1 MTEIDWLIVG
11 LLVLSSGVGITR
23 GVVREILAIVGWVA
37 GIMLALAFSG
47 DFADMIPL
55 ESLGYLPR
63 VLIASIL
70 LIVAALFC
78 VGLLGLL
85 IRKLLEVA
93 ELTFEDRALGAV
105 FGFLRGAVVVC
116 AGVFFFGLI
125 DDVKTSKVWQQSS
138 LIAPAETVIDWSLP
152 YLPDWFASLRNGIFP
167 TGSLRCETDPLR
179 RSPRRDSSRERAGEP
194 TNHEKGRASST
205 PFFNIFP

>member
-93 ELTFEDRALGAV
+93 EPRARRRLRFSAGRRRGVRRGLLLRPHRRRENEQSLAAVLPHRSGGDGDRLVAAV
-105 FGFLRGAVVVC
+105 SSRLVRFVAKRILFAALRGGIPLASGRGSQRIMRK
-116 AGVFFFGLI
+116 GVRQARPFLI
-125 DDVKTSKVWQQSS
+125 SFHKA
-138 LIAPAETVIDWSLP
+138 IGP
-152 YLPDWFASLRNGIFP
+152 
-167 TGSLRCETDPLR
+167 
-179 RSPRRDSSRERAGEP
+179 
-194 TNHEKGRASST
+194 
-205 PFFNIFP
+205 

>member
-125 DDVKTSKVWQQSS
+125 DDVKTSKMWQQSS

-152 YLPDWFASLRNGIFP
+152 YLPDWFASLRNG
-167 TGSLRCETDPLR
+167 SSSPL
-179 RSPRRDSSRERAGEP
+179 SAAGFISRAGGGANE
-194 TNHEKGRASST
+194 S
-205 PFFNIFP
+205 

>member
-11 LLVLSSGVGITR
+11 LLVLSCGVGITR

-105 FGFLRGAVVVC
+105 FGFLRGTVVVC
-116 AGVFFFGLI
+116 AGVFFFGMI
-125 DDVKTSKVWQQSS
+125 DDVKTSKLWQQSA

-152 YLPDWFASLRNGIFP
+152 YLPDWLAAMREGSSLPARAAGLFSQAEGKNVGVI
-167 TGSLRCETDPLR
+167 
-179 RSPRRDSSRERAGEP
+179 RS
-194 TNHEKGRASST
+194 
-205 PFFNIFP
+205 

>member
-70 LIVAALFC
+70 LIVAELFC

-152 YLPDWFASLRNGIFP
+152 YLPDWFASLRNGSS
-167 TGSLRCETDPLR
+167 SLL
-179 RSPRRDSSRERAGEP
+179 SAAGFLSRAGGGANE
-194 TNHEKGRASST
+194 S
-205 PFFNIFP
+205 

>member
-152 YLPDWFASLRNGIFP
+152 YLPDWFASLRNGSSSPLSAAGIP
-167 TGSLRCETDPLR
+167 LASGRGSQRIMR
-179 RSPRRDSSRERAGEP
+179 
-194 TNHEKGRASST
+194 KGVRQAR
-205 PFFNIFP
+205 PFLISFHKAIGP

>member
-1 MTEIDWLIVG
+1 MTEIDWFIIG

-47 DFADMIPL
+47 DFAEMIPL

-63 VLIASIL
+63 VLSASIL
-70 LIVAALFC
+70 LIVASLFC
-78 VGLLGLL
+78 VGLLGIL

-105 FGFLRGAVVVC
+105 FGFLRGTVVVC
-116 AGVFFFGLI
+116 AGVFFFGMI
-125 DDVKTSKVWQQSS
+125 DDVKTSKIWQQSS

-152 YLPDWFASLRNGIFP
+152 YLPEWLSSMRGQSISPARAAGLLSRSEAAGAEEING
-167 TGSLRCETDPLR
+167 
-179 RSPRRDSSRERAGEP
+179 
-194 TNHEKGRASST
+194 
-205 PFFNIFP
+205 

>member
-70 LIVAALFC
+70 LIVAALF
-78 VGLLGLL
+78 
-85 IRKLLEVA
+85 
-93 ELTFEDRALGAV
+93 
-105 FGFLRGAVVVC
+105 
-116 AGVFFFGLI
+116 
-125 DDVKTSKVWQQSS
+125 
-138 LIAPAETVIDWSLP
+138 
-152 YLPDWFASLRNGIFP
+152 
-167 TGSLRCETDPLR
+167 
-179 RSPRRDSSRERAGEP
+179 
-194 TNHEKGRASST
+194 
-205 PFFNIFP
+205 